1 MDQTTSPE
9 RPGGLSPLKRALIAL
24 EEMEAKLQASQRS
37 AREPIAVVGIGCR
50 YPGAADSPDAFWRVL
65 RDGVDTV
72 REVPRDRWDVNA
84 FHDPNPD
91 AAGKMYTRWT
101 ACLEQVDRFE
111 PQLFGIAPREA
122 IHMDPQQRLLLEV
135 TWEALEHAGQAPDR
149 LYNSPT
155 GVFLGLCATD
165 YFLLQARR
173 DLAAI
178 DAASMSGVAPSG
190 AAGPSPAPSRATR
203 PSTVMIGR
211 VIRMGYSFVK
221 RET

>member
-50 YPGAADSPDAFWRVL
+50 YPGAADSPEAFWRVL

-72 REVPRDRWDVNA
+72 KEVPRDRWDVNA

-111 PQLFGIAPREA
+111 PQLFGIAPRWGA
-122 IHMDPQQRLLLEV
+122 LAWAGLGGALLLGQLGPVLQLPRAVMNVSPYSHIPQLPAAAV
-135 TWEALEHAGQAPDR
+135 TWTPLVVLVLIAGVLVAV
-149 LYNSPT
+149 
-155 GVFLGLCATD
+155 GVAGFR
-165 YFLLQARR
+165 RR
-173 DLAAI
+173 D
-178 DAASMSGVAPSG
+178 M
-190 AAGPSPAPSRATR
+190 
-203 PSTVMIGR
+203 GR
-211 VIRMGYSFVK
+211 H
-221 RET
+221 